1 MVDGEATLR
10 LVPHINRPEM
20 YTGQSSRQYNRE
32 THRVE
37 VRDQKVN
44 ESPVN
49 LFSID

>member
-20 YTGQSSRQYNRE
+20 YAGQSSRRYNRD
-32 THRVE
+32 THKVKVTE
-37 VRDQKVN
+37 QKAN